1 MKNTARKASVQSSAF
16 RRQHAVVHVISAV
29 MHILPGYRGTY
40 IRGGGGGM
48 YFRGIAADS
57 KFQSKMKRYLFSE
70 GYLFTGF
77 YGIQKKKV
85 LRVGKALERCTC
97 EVPSPMQI
105 SCVLPST

>member
-16 RRQHAVVHVISAV
+16 RRQHAFVHVSAI

-40 IRGGGGGM
+40 IRGRGGGM

-57 KFQSKMKRYLFSE
+57 KFQSKMKGHLFLE

-77 YGIQKKKV
+77 YGNLPGIR
-85 LRVGKALERCTC
+85 LISLGLENTGFI
-97 EVPSPMQI
+97 I
-105 SCVLPST
+105 SLAILTSAAPR